1 LKKSSRREDELQK
14 KRKTL
19 KLEIQEKLGVMIN
32 ENIEVFS
39 TSAKTGHNIYELFL
53 KIAEDCY
60 AKDHG
65 DPAKQSDRLQT

>member
-1 LKKSSRREDELQK
+1 MQK
-14 KRKTL
+14 KRKTI

-60 AKDHG
+60 AKEHG
-65 DPAKQSDRLQT
+65 NTGEESDRLQT